1 MASQTTTL
9 RRALPGL
16 GRTLR
21 RFGPHLRRQR
31 LAIAGGSTALFVEI
45 LLRLAEPWPLKFII
59 DSVVAPI
66 APAVPA
72 DPTTGAGG
80 VFAGW
85 DVTTVLAVAAVALV
99 AITGLR
105 ALASYLCTIAFAI
118 AGNRVLTEVRAE
130 LYAHLQRLSL
140 AFHHRSRT
148 GDLLTRITGDVG
160 RLQEVTVTAALPL
173 VGNAV
178 TLVGMTVVMAWV
190 DWRLALVAA
199 AAFPIF
205 AFAGARATRS
215 ISGVARNQR
224 REEGELASVA
234 SESLGAMTVVQAYSL
249 ENALAERFAVNNH
262 KSLREGVKAKRLS
275 AGLERRTDVLVA
287 VATGAV
293 LFLGARRVLSG
304 HLSPGDLVLFVTYL
318 KQGFKPMRD
327 VAKYTGRL
335 AKASA
340 SGERIIDLLDTEIDI
355 RDRSWARPA
364 PTFRGDVRF
373 AGVTFAHQPGRPVL
387 HNLEL
392 HVHPGQR
399 VGVIGPS
406 GAGKSTLMGLLVR
419 LYDPVEGQVLVDG
432 HDLRDLTLE
441 SVRRQVAVVLQDSVL
456 FATSVRENIAYGD
469 PEATEAE
476 IEAAA
481 RLANAHEFVSE
492 LPEGYDTVVGER
504 GATLSGGQRQRI
516 AIARAAIRRAPIVIL
531 DEAMT
536 GLDTENEAEVTDAL
550 RRLTSGRTTF
560 VIAHDPEAVADA
572 DLVVQLRAGRVVAQG
587 RPEEVLPK
595 RGRLVPLPRPGGT
608 ARTAR
613 GVRSGRTERADAG

>member
-1 MASQTTTL
+1 MASATTTL

-31 LAIAGGSTALFVEI
+31 LAIAGGSTALLVEI

-66 APAVPA
+66 VPA
-72 DPTTGAGG
+72 DPAADPAAGA
-80 VFAGW
+80 FAGW

-105 ALASYLCTIAFAI
+105 ALASYLCTVAFAI

-178 TLVGMTVVMAWV
+178 TLLGMSVVMALV

-205 AFAGARATRS
+205 AVAGARATRS
-215 ISGVARNQR
+215 ISGVARIQR

-249 ENALAERFAVNNH
+249 ENALAERFAVNNR

-364 PTFRGDVRF
+364 PTFLGDVHF
-373 AGVTFAHQPGRPVL
+373 AGVTFSHQPGRPVL
-387 HNLEL
+387 CDLDL

-419 LYDPVEGQVLVDG
+419 LYDPVEGKVLIDG
-432 HDLRDLTLE
+432 HDLRDLTLA

-469 PEATEAE
+469 PEATDAE

-481 RLANAHEFVSE
+481 RLANAHDFVSE

-504 GATLSGGQRQRI
+504 GATLSGGQRQRL
-516 AIARAAIRRAPIVIL
+516 AIARAAVRRAPVVIL

-536 GLDTENEAEVTDAL
+536 GLDAENEAEVTDAL
-550 RRLTSGRTTF
+550 RHLTAGRTTF
-560 VIAHDPEAVADA
+560 VIAHDPESVADA
-572 DLVVQLRAGRVVAQG
+572 DLVVRLEAGRVVAQG
-587 RPEEVLPK
+587 TPEEVLGAP
-595 RGRLVPLPRPGGT
+595 GRLVPLPRLT
-608 ARTAR
+608 DVTRASSRATRATRTP
-613 GVRSGRTERADAG
+613 RADAG

>member
-1 MASQTTTL
+1 MASSTATTL
-9 RRALPGL
+9 RQAVPGL
-16 GRTLR
+16 ARTLR

-31 LAIAGGSTALFVEI
+31 LAIAGGSTALLLEI

-59 DSVVAPI
+59 DTVVAPI
-66 APAVPA
+66 VPA
-72 DPTTGAGG
+72 GSGEPGIGAGG
-80 VFAGW
+80 PPGGW
-85 DVTTVLAVAAVALV
+85 NVTTVLAVSAVALV

-105 ALASYLCTIAFAI
+105 ALASYLCTIAFAV

-130 LYAHLQRLSL
+130 LYGHLQRLSL

-173 VGNAV
+173 AGNAI
-178 TLVGMTVVMAWV
+178 TLVGMAVVMAVV

-205 AFAGARATRS
+205 AFVGARATRS
-215 ISGVARNQR
+215 ISGVARSQR
-224 REEGELASVA
+224 RQEGELASVA
-234 SESLGAMTVVQAYSL
+234 SEALGAMTVVQAYSL
-249 ENALAERFAVNNH
+249 ENALEDRFAVNNN

-293 LFLGARRVLSG
+293 LFLGAQRVLSG

-318 KQGFKPMRD
+318 KQGFKPLRD

-340 SGERIIDLLDTEIDI
+340 SGERIIDLLDTEVDI

-364 PTFRGDVRF
+364 PAFRGDVRF
-373 AGVTFAHQPGRPVL
+373 AGVTFAHEPGRPVL
-387 HNLEL
+387 HDLDL

-406 GAGKSTLMGLLVR
+406 GAGKSSLMGLLLR
-419 LYDPVEGQVLVDG
+419 LYDPDEGAVLIDG
-432 HDLRDLTLE
+432 HPLTDLTLA
-441 SVRRQVAVVLQDSVL
+441 SVRSQVAVVLQESVL

-469 PEATEAE
+469 PDATDAE

-492 LPEGYDTVVGER
+492 LPKGYDTVVGER
-504 GATLSGGQRQRI
+504 GATLSGGQRQRL
-516 AIARAAIRRAPIVIL
+516 AIARAAVRRAPIVIL

-536 GLDTENEAEVTDAL
+536 GLDAANEAEVTEAL
-550 RRLTSGRTTF
+550 RRLTAGRTTF
-560 VIAHDPEAVADA
+560 LISHDPATVADA
-572 DLVVQLRAGRVVAQG
+572 DVVVRLQAGRVVARG
-587 RPEEVLPK
+587 RPEEVLGR
-595 RGRLVPLPRPGGT
+595 RGRVVHLPRTEGTDAHPG
-608 ARTAR
+608 RFK
-613 GVRSGRTERADAG
+613 RADAG

>member
-1 MASQTTTL
+1 MAASPSTSL
-9 RRALPGL
+9 RQALPGL

-31 LAIAGGSTALFVEI
+31 LAIAAGSTALLVEI

-66 APAVPA
+66 VPTGPA
-72 DPTTGAGG
+72 DPANGAAG
-80 VFAGW
+80 VPGGW

-140 AFHHRSRT
+140 AFHHRART

-173 VGNAV
+173 AGNAI
-178 TLVGMTVVMAWV
+178 TLVGMAGVMAWV

-199 AAFPIF
+199 AAFPVF

-215 ISGVARNQR
+215 ISGVARSQR
-224 REEGELASVA
+224 RQEGELASVA
-234 SESLGAMTVVQAYSL
+234 SEALGAMTVVQAYSL
-249 ENALAERFAVNNH
+249 EGALEDRFAVNNN

-335 AKASA
+335 ARASA
-340 SGERIIDLLDTEIDI
+340 SGERIIDLLDTEVDI

-364 PTFRGDVRF
+364 PAFRGDVRF
-373 AGVTFAHQPGRPVL
+373 AGVTFAHEPGRPVL
-387 HNLEL
+387 HDLDL

-406 GAGKSTLMGLLVR
+406 GAGKSSLMGLLVR
-419 LYDPVEGQVLVDG
+419 LYDPDEGQVLIDG
-432 HDLRDLTLE
+432 HPLTDLTLE
-441 SVRRQVAVVLQDSVL
+441 SVRSQVAVVLQDSVL

-469 PEATEAE
+469 PEATDAE
-476 IEAAA
+476 IQAAA
-481 RLANAHEFVSE
+481 CLANAHEFVSE

-504 GATLSGGQRQRI
+504 GATLSGGQRQRL
-516 AIARAAIRRAPIVIL
+516 AIARAAVRRAPIVIL

-536 GLDTENEAEVTDAL
+536 GLDAANEAEVTEAL
-550 RRLTSGRTTF
+550 RRLTAGRTTF
-560 VIAHDPEAVADA
+560 LISHDPATIADA
-572 DLVVQLRAGRVVAQG
+572 DVVVHLQAGRVVARG
-587 RPEEVLPK
+587 RPQEVLGK
-595 RGRLVPLPRPGGT
+595 RGRVVHLPGPRNT
-608 ARTAR
+608 ARRAAR
-613 GVRSGRTERADAG
+613 VERADAG